1 MILIDEPGM
10 VAIHQP
16 SETAKGVNGS
26 YYALVEVYHELHCL
40 NLVRKYIWR
49 DDYSEDI
56 SFQGP
61 ESQVL
66 EHVGQLTPQS
76 YLLENEINCPFQN
89 TASTF

>member
-1 MILIDEPGM
+1 VELILSAEPMILIDEAGM
-10 VAIHQP
+10 AAIHQP
-16 SETAKGVNGS
+16 SENAKRVNGS

-66 EHVGQLTPQS
+66 EHVGQLTP
-76 YLLENEINCPFQN
+76 
-89 TASTF
+89 